1 MDSDDL
7 FYSRGLDVWNDVHDN
22 KQSELASEEVREK
35 EAKAFTH
42 MIPGV
47 GEVLYATEGDWTR
60 AGVQLGTDLLML
72 GSVGLSKA
80 VGARAA
86 AASAAGKSAIVVSE
100 SAKAAEFTETARA
113 ATTTAE
119 SAKAAEGVTKTA
131 QAAKAAEEAA
141 AAKAAEEAAA
151 AEVQVEEAASTA
163 NRDAALA
170 TESADKVVVES
181 EVTAWDVAKVATDV
195 VGTVASIGLP
205 VVGWTRAENCPDGFE
220 HEGTEAFGEG
230 LLASLAI
237 GGIECATPVLPDEQI
252 SGSGTLERK
261 HPELHDDL
269 RRTRSPQKQLQ
280 VTTEYPI
287 LPVAAL
293 LATAAIVS
301 ARA

>member
-7 FYSRGLDVWNDVHDN
+7 FYSRGLDVWNDVHHN

-131 QAAKAAEEAA
+131 QAAKAAEEEAA
-141 AAKAAEEAAA
+141 VAKAVKKAPKKKAEAA
-151 AEVQVEEAASTA
+151 
-163 NRDAALA
+163 LK
-170 TESADKVVVES
+170 TEGADKVVVKRGK
-181 EVTAWDVAKVATDV
+181 AWRRAKVATDV

-237 GGIECATPVLPDEQI
+237 GGIECATPVLPDEPI
-252 SGSGTLERK
+252 APNGPLERK
-261 HPELHDDL
+261 DTEWNDDL
-269 RRTRSPQKQLQ
+269 ERKDTEWNDDLELPVTALQ